1 MISPFQRRA
10 FISLAACF
18 MLAAFIAP
26 TGARAAEDD
35 TPIDAMP
42 LIRPGAPMRG
52 LAPSDEPLA
61 PPPSETAPIG
71 ASQTE
76 APPQPAILP
85 GALPAPEAALV
96 RVRFQPDDATLDAA
110 AIKAIDIFAA
120 GFKTAGGRIGLKAYA
135 GKPGDMGSNA
145 RRLSLKRVLAVR
157 EVLLAQGIS
166 AQRLEVHALGG
177 TRDAGP
183 PDRVDIVKSGR

>member
-1 MISPFQRRA
+1 MTSRFQRRA
-10 FISLAACF
+10 LISLAACF

-26 TGARAAEDD
+26 TGAWAAEDD
-35 TPIDAMP
+35 APIDAVP

-52 LAPSDEPLA
+52 LEPSNEPLA
-61 PPPSETAPIG
+61 PPPSETAPL
-71 ASQTE
+71 AEPQTE
-76 APPQPAILP
+76 APPQPAVLP
-85 GALPAPEAALV
+85 GALPAPEAALL

-110 AIKAIDIFAA
+110 ALSAINSFAA
-120 GFKTAGGRIGLKAYA
+120 GFKTAGGRIGLKSYA
-135 GKPGDMGSNA
+135 GKPGDTSSNA

-157 EVLLAQGIS
+157 EAMLAQGIS

-183 PDRVDIVKSGR
+183 SDRVDIVKSGR